1 MRLQIA
7 VNDSGHRVGESHH
20 NARLTDA
27 EVELIRS
34 LHFRHGMSYPAIAEK
49 FEVSRRAVGA
59 ICRFERRAEVATRWK
74 TIEVRA

>member
-27 EVELIRS
+27 EVDVVRT
-34 LHFRHGMSYPAIAEK
+34 LHGQGLSYRTLADKFDVSKRTIA
-49 FEVSRRAVGA
+49 A
-59 ICRFERRAEVATRWK
+59 ICRYERRAEVATRWK